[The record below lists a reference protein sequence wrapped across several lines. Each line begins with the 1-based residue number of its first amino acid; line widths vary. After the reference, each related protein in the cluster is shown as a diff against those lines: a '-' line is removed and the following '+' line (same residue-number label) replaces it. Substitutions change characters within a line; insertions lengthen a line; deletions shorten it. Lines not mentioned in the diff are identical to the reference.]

1 MTENAEKIKSEKMV
15 KMEEL
20 RKQLA
25 DLELETEVSKPSSK
39 VNETVNDE
47 EDEDEDDTVE
57 RGAGTRTSRGAVDLS
72 TPRRER
78 TEKQK
83 QAFIKAQETRLKKA
97 EERKKEKA
105 LKDQEEKEELEKKL
119 IDKAIKVKKKQIK
132 KMQVIEQL
140 SDDDTPIEKL
150 KPIIRKKEI
159 IPEKPKLRFV

>member
-1 MTENAEKIKSEKMV
+1 MTENAEKVKSEKMV

-25 DLELETEVSKPSSK
+25 DLEQDQGPAPPK
-39 VNETVNDE
+39 NDTVNDE

-57 RGAGTRTSRGAVDLS
+57 RGAGTR
-72 TPRRER
+72 PRRER

-105 LKDQEEKEELEKKL
+105 LKEQQEKEELEKKL

-159 IPEKPKLRFV
+159 VPEKPKLRFI